1 MFLKRLGK
9 DEMRKMIVRYVLPGV
24 EAELNAR
31 RVYASSS
38 TVRMFSFRQRRRHHL
53 LFVACFIATDSETE
67 MTFVDCMSL

>member
-31 RVYASSS
+31 RVYASFQYREN
-38 TVRMFSFRQRRRHHL
+38 VL
-53 LFVACFIATDSETE
+53 I
-67 MTFVDCMSL
+67 